1 MNEEEYIKKRVLEAE
16 ATVSALL
23 KEGALKKLTE
33 QESIQISKFYEE
45 KSIRRLET
53 ARLIFEASRK
63 GQHYDD
69 FSEAVSAAY
78 YSMYYIIHAYLALN
92 YKTKLKEGTRGVHAI
107 TTNLILYYLIKTGK
121 LAHHLFDEYCNTLS
135 TAVEIQDLDWKDYQS
150 DAYEYVKK
158 YQTQRDNR
166 EVFTYFV
173 SKNAE
178 EHHAQKSIAVA
189 EEFINTVRQL
199 MHT

>member
-1 MNEEEYIKKRVLEAE
+1 MNEEEYIKKRVQEAE
-16 ATVSALL
+16 ATIGVLL
-23 KEGALKKLTE
+23 KEGVLKKIAELE
-33 QESIQISKFYEE
+33 GIQISKFYED

-53 ARLIFEASRK
+53 ARLIFEASK
-63 GQHYDD
+63 KSSHYDD
-69 FSEAVSAAY
+69 FSETVSTAY
-78 YSMYYIIHAYLALN
+78 YSMYYIVHAYLTLN

-121 LAHHLFDEYCNTLS
+121 LAHHLFDEYCHTLS
-135 TAVEIQDLDWKDYQS
+135 ATAEIQDLDWKDYQS
-150 DAYEYVKK
+150 NAYEYVKK
-158 YQTQRDNR
+158 YQAQRDSR
-166 EVFTYFV
+166 EIFTYFV

-178 EHHAQKSIAVA
+178 EHHAQKSIAIA